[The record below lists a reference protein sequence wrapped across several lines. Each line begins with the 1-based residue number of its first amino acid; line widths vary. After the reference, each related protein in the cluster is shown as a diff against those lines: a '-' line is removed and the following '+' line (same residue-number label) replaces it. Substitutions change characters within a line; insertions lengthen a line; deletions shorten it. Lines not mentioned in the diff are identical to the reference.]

1 MRKPAVL
8 LCTVPVLYALG
19 DNDDRTG
26 YKAYCGL
33 AVFLIPALACG
44 TDKELTSAFFS
55 VVDMPVIAA
64 SRLKC
69 YICEE

>member
-8 LCTVPVLYALG
+8 LCAVPVLYALG
-19 DNDDRTG
+19 NNDDRTG
-26 YKAYCGL
+26 YKTNCDL

-44 TDKELTSAFFS
+44 TDKELTAAFFS

-64 SRLKC
+64 SRLKG